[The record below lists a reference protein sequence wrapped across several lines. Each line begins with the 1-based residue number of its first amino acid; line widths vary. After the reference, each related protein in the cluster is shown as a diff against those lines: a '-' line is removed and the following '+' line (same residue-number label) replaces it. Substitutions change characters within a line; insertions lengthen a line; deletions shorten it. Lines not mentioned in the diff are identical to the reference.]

1 MKIIRSS
8 NSNLVGEFKHTGQYL
23 HTIEENKELNKLP
36 TEHAASS
43 SSSPPPPPVPPK
55 ASGIKGRFV
64 SWNNASLS
72 NMRASSP
79 FKDWRVSKNN
89 TVRKS
94 TASSSSASAS
104 SPSLPLSAPSSSCG
118 PPNQKQECMI
128 CFDDFEEMEIFHTS
142 QCRHYMC
149 RQCLTTY
156 LTTYTEARHDDYARI
171 PCPGHQC
178 TQGSFDSQDI
188 VSRVMSPTAADAWW
202 FKIIRRDVLES
213 YGYCPYSDCKAM
225 FELDEVELEQQR
237 LNRAAAQQTRD
248 TTRTGFAKTLFRR
261 RLRRQSQPPP
271 QPQRTMVECPKCHR
285 GICLWCEHPWHDDI
299 CKERPT
305 GRWRRKHDV
314 SEMLLQN
321 EMNRQNSIAAR
332 QLALQQGWTRC
343 PHCREVV
350 ARSYGCNAIKCRCG
364 YEFCYLCGSRSRSH
378 NCLGKCH
385 QLSAQQVQELRN
397 KMYEKSSSEMGKKR
411 FGTAK

>member
-1 MKIIRSS
+1 MYHILFSLFIFFLQAGPSLIEDIFEFLSTSPTFTVTTVTASLITVNRHPTARRLKRCASYPPYNSSSYIGRDNAMKIIRSS

-23 HTIEENKELNKLP
+23 HTIEESKELNKLP

-104 SPSLPLSAPSSSCG
+104 SPSLPLSASSSSCG

-128 CFDDFEEMEIFHTS
+128 CFDDFEEKEIFHTS

-213 YGYCPYSDCKAM
+213 Y
-225 FELDEVELEQQR
+225 
-237 LNRAAAQQTRD
+237 
-248 TTRTGFAKTLFRR
+248 
-261 RLRRQSQPPP
+261 
-271 QPQRTMVECPKCHR
+271 
-285 GICLWCEHPWHDDI
+285 
-299 CKERPT
+299 
-305 GRWRRKHDV
+305 V
-314 SEMLLQN
+314 S
-321 EMNRQNSIAAR
+321 
-332 QLALQQGWTRC
+332 
-343 PHCREVV
+343 
-350 ARSYGCNAIKCRCG
+350 
-364 YEFCYLCGSRSRSH
+364 
-378 NCLGKCH
+378 
-385 QLSAQQVQELRN
+385 
-397 KMYEKSSSEMGKKR
+397 
-411 FGTAK
+411 